1 MITMILSIW
10 ACCGLFAVAFMSR
23 VFTHNRAREEAQRRM
38 R

>member
-1 MITMILSIW
+1 MLIFLTAW
-10 ACCGLFAVAFMSR
+10 TACGLFAVAFMSR